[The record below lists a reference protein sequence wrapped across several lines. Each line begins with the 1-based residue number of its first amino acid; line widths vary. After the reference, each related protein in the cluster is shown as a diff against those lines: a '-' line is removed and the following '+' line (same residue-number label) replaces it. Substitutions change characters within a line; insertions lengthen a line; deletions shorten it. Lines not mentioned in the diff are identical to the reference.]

1 MQKTDAN
8 LVPQVSTPHRCATKQ
23 LIMSVAQF
31 NDGSEY
37 RRVLGMQLSAK
48 MLQLQMH
55 SCLNVQGEKNG

>member
-8 LVPQVSTPHRCATKQ
+8 LVLQSQQ
-23 LIMSVAQF
+23 LIMSVAQL

-55 SCLNVQGEKNG
+55 SRLNV